1 MTDNLQPPSSVYAA
15 IAAITAELA
24 KAGIAK
30 DRKASTGGASY
41 NFRGIDDVYNALAP
55 LLAEHKLCILPQVCE
70 REVIERQ
77 SRSGGALFYVTVKV
91 KFDFVSAEDGS
102 CHEVITLGEAMD
114 SGDKATNKA
123 MSAAYKYAA
132 MMAFCIPTL
141 GAEGE
146 EDTHEVT
153 VRKPRSD
160 RGKPH
165 RGTDR
170 YAEAFPQKVAG
181 EQLAATVYAEAERG
195 TDALRAFWSALLP
208 DDRRSICLA
217 LDSDPKHGCPQA
229 LKDVAERADQ
239 DIKEQEQPT

>member
-1 MTDNLQPPSSVYAA
+1 MTDNLQPPSGVYAA
-15 IAAITAELA
+15 IAAITADLA

-30 DRKASTGGASY
+30 DRKATGGASY

-55 LLAEHKLCILPQVCE
+55 LLAEHKLCILPQVLE

-141 GAEGE
+141 GVDGE

-153 VRKPRSD
+153 GRKPRSD

-170 YAEAFPQKVAG
+170 YAAGERLKAVANDEASRGSDALGVFWNSLIVDDKRAIADAFGTNVAG
-181 EQLAATVYAEAERG
+181 
-195 TDALRAFWSALLP
+195 
-208 DDRRSICLA
+208 CLA
-217 LDSDPKHGCPQA
+217 L
-229 LKDVAERADQ
+229 LKERASVADE
-239 DIKEQEQPT
+239 DIRQEEQPT